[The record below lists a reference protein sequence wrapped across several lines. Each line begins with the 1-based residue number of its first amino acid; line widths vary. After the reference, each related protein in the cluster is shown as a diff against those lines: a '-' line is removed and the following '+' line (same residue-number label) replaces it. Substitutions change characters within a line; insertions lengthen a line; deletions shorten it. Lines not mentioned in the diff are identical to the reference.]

1 MGNPDCPVCRNGGQP
16 SLEDLKVPEGEVK
29 KAFEVP
35 IHQRLSTPEKN
46 DIRLDVA

>member
-16 SLEDLKVPEGEVK
+16 SLEEVK